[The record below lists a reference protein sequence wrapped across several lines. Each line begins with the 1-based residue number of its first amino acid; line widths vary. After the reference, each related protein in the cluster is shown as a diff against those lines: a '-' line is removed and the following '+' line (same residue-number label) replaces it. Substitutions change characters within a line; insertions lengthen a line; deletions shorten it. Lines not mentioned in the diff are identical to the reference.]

1 MPDSSDELNATNENK
16 EETTSGA
23 LNRRRLLQIGGVGL
37 SIGALATVNAA
48 AGSDELPNTI
58 VIDGSESEDPAEYE
72 FLTTGSAEVHPELGA
87 NDNAD
92 AVNGGHVTGM
102 AGDEAHA
109 YRFDGELSYL
119 DVTGTA
125 EVRLL
130 YGDEG
135 RVAMDRLEIVAASD
149 GDVEYEIRSEEPV
162 TKVLDNDDYSA
173 DPGEDSI
180 TETDDGTWVVEGAT
194 ANGSGDTY
202 DFHGEILSF
211 EPVTG
216 DFTLF
221 FNGEERTVTDLTG
234 QEPPEETEEEDG
246 DETDEELTR
255 EHYYSFEATGDEYV
269 DYYLEVEEDGDMI
282 ASTIA
287 DAVIE
292 DDYHWINDDGTKAAG
307 RVHPGD
313 THSYEFVSLVADV
326 TIEGEADAVVNG
338 VESYLEQYPRDV
350 ASGDYW
356 KGYFPWQL
364 EGEER
369 EHYYSFEATGDE
381 YVDYY
386 LEVEEEGELIPSTED
401 EAVIEYEFFWIGDD
415 GTKAAGR
422 VQPGDTHSYE
432 FDSLVADVTI
442 EGDANAVVNGV
453 ESYLEQYPRGVASGD
468 YWKTGF
474 PWQDDDH
481 EAPGNGN
488 GDSDV
493 DVGIRHDNYDG
504 PLGGGDGMPDR
515 LVYDAADADIV
526 VSDGNVDAALNS
538 ASSGDVVY
546 VEGSASGFTV
556 DVPDV
561 TIAGNRG
568 IGDDGEITGEV
579 IITANEVTLNGLTV
593 NPNGGTA
600 LTVRAQWPVMYNCA
614 FINASNNCIQIRREN
629 TASTFTQCRF
639 HNWSGYGFHHN
650 YNQHDEEHKIVI
662 EYSEFSDLGRHG
674 LSAGNAW
681 YRISDCHMHGTLSLN
696 PDHFFEVRAPNHYGV
711 NGSAPVECGSPC
723 GNAIIEH
730 NLHEMTGGGDKSR
743 LIVVRG
749 EPTDGVWVRNNKAP
763 GNTAPDG
770 GCWQNNTFSGWASQI
785 VMQNASGSSGFSSNV
800 HIENNEL

>member
-1 MPDSSDELNATNENK
+1 MPDSSDELNATKENK
-16 EETTSGA
+16 EETTTRG

-48 AGSDELPNTI
+48 ASSDELPNTI
-58 VIDGSESEDPAEYE
+58 VIDGSESDGSAEYE
-72 FLTTGSAEVHPELGA
+72 FLTTGSAAVHPELGA
-87 NDNAD
+87 NDNED
-92 AVNGGHVTGM
+92 DVNGGHVTGA

-109 YRFDGELSYL
+109 YLFDGELSYL
-119 DVTGTA
+119 DVSGTA

-130 YGDEG
+130 YGDDG
-135 RVAMDRLEIVAASD
+135 RVATDRLEIVAASD
-149 GDVEYEIRSEEPV
+149 GEVEYEIISEEPV

-180 TETDDGTWVVEGAT
+180 TEEDDGMWVVEGST
-194 ANGSGDTY
+194 ENGSGDTY

-221 FNGEERTVTDLTG
+221 FNGEERTVTELTG
-234 QEPPEETEEEDG
+234 QEAPGEDEPEDDSEEDR
-246 DETDEELTR
+246 ER

-282 ASTIA
+282 ASTLG
-287 DAVIE
+287 DAVVE
-292 DDYHWINDDGTKAAG
+292 DEYHWINEDGTKAAG
-307 RVHPGD
+307 RAHPGE
-313 THSYEFVSLVADV
+313 THTYEFDSLVADV
-326 TIEGEADAVVNG
+326 TIEGEANAIVNG
-338 VESYLEQYPRDV
+338 VDSNLDQYPRDV

-386 LEVEEEGELIPSTED
+386 FEVEEGGELIPSTVD
-401 EAVIEYEFFWIGDD
+401 DSIIEYEFFWIGDD

-422 VQPGDTHSYE
+422 VHPGDKHAYE
-432 FDSLVADVTI
+432 FDSMVADVTI
-442 EGDANAVVNGV
+442 EGEADAIVNDV
-453 ESYLEQYPRGVASGD
+453 ESNLHIYPQDSASGD
-468 YWKTGF
+468 HWKTGF

-481 EAPGNGN
+481 EAPGDSNGE
-488 GDSDV
+488 SDV

-515 LVYDAADADIV
+515 LVYEASDADIV

-538 ASSGDVVY
+538 ASNGDVVY
-546 VEGSASGFTV
+546 VEGSASGFTA
-556 DVPDV
+556 DVPGV

-568 IGDDGEITGEV
+568 LGDDGEITGEV
-579 IITANEVTLNGLTV
+579 TVTADEVTLNGLTV

-600 LTVRAQWPVMYNCA
+600 LTIRAQWPVFYNCA

-650 YNQHDEEHKIVI
+650 YNYHDEEHKNVI

-681 YRISDCHMHGTLSLN
+681 YRISDCHMHGTLSLT
-696 PDHFFEVRAPNHYGV
+696 PDHFIEVRAPNNYGV
-711 NGSAPVECGSPC
+711 NGSAPVECGAPC

-730 NLHEMTGGGDKSR
+730 NLHEMSGGGQKSR

-749 EPTDGVWVRNNKAP
+749 EPTDGVWVRNNEAP
-763 GNTAPDG
+763 GNDAPDG
-770 GCWQNNTFSGWASQI
+770 GCWQNNTFSGWGNQI
-785 VMQNASGSSGFSSNV
+785 VMQNASGSNDFSNV
-800 HIENNEL
+800 HIENNER